1 MQPCARVHAHLV
13 HTCMHCC
20 VAARTFQNPNR
31 LIACSLRAAPGERQ
45 RLRSR
50 LQGRAGRGR
59 GDARRVPAGGAD
71 LSPLTSHFSPLT
83 SHLSPLTS
91 YLLQAGLNASV
102 ARCAD
107 VDAEIAR
114 LAQRPSKAN
123 VTHDTFVQCSR
134 WTLTGAC
141 ARRPLF
147 MHSRCSAHAIHVHD
161 STRTRGGHLSPQP

>member
-1 MQPCARVHAHLV
+1 MQPCARVHANLV

-71 LSPLTSHFSPLT
+71 LSPLTSHFSLLT

-91 YLLQAGLNASV
+91 HLLSLAGGAERVGRAVRGRGRRDHTPRAEALQGQRD
-102 ARCAD
+102 ARHF
-107 VDAEIAR
+107 
-114 LAQRPSKAN
+114 RP
-123 VTHDTFVQCSR
+123 V
-134 WTLTGAC
+134 
-141 ARRPLF
+141 
-147 MHSRCSAHAIHVHD
+147 
-161 STRTRGGHLSPQP
+161 